1 MVASP
6 PLVLLPL
13 VVPLLLWL
21 GLLAV
26 GLDYVPQGLVD
37 LLAIPPIGTLLDFLL
52 AGVLTGQQLNLALV
66 GFALALTAVRAL
78 LWAILIGLVLESLD
92 GRRPSPV
99 GALRGVLRFPTV
111 FAIFVLNLAIVLFA
125 QSLALSLGSF
135 GNLVFYTG
143 LVGGLHF
150 LVLAPIAAVRD
161 NIPAREAIRRSVRAA
176 RMPGSRHVGLVL
188 LYFILGFLPFMV
200 FPGPFVAAPS
210 VRLWVLVLAL
220 SLVHVIFMATFAVR
234 YVAVEDQIPEAA
246 PRQARGTR
254 PRRRLF

>member
-1 MVASP
+1 
-6 PLVLLPL
+6 
-13 VVPLLLWL
+13 
-21 GLLAV
+21 
-26 GLDYVPQGLVD
+26 
-37 LLAIPPIGTLLDFLL
+37 
-52 AGVLTGQQLNLALV
+52 
-66 GFALALTAVRAL
+66 
-78 LWAILIGLVLESLD
+78 
-92 GRRPSPV
+92 
-99 GALRGVLRFPTV
+99 
-111 FAIFVLNLAIVLFA
+111 VLFA

-135 GNLVFYTG
+135 GTLVFYTG

-210 VRLWVLVLAL
+210 LRLWVLVLAM